1 MANPLTADETTRLFK
16 IFGIPQN
23 GTGFVAGR
31 IISLYGPAGNVY
43 DFSALVTQLNALLA
57 SVSATQYTQIQNQL
71 TEWENITDYSELTV
85 NADNNTAGRLVNHDL
100 RRRNIR
106 RTLSNLIGFYVPADG
121 FFTDAGASVGPRI
134 VR

>member
-1 MANPLTADETTRLFK
+1 MSSPLTADETTRLFK

-43 DFSALVTQLNALLA
+43 DFSALVTQLNALLNA
-57 SVSATQYTQIQNQL
+57 VTATQYTQIQAQL
-71 TEWENITDYSELTV
+71 TEWENITDYSELAV
-85 NADNNTAGRLVNHDL
+85 SADNNTAGRLVDHDR

-106 RTLSNLIGFYVPADG
+106 RTLSNLIGYFVPADG
-121 FFTDAGASVGPRI
+121 FFTDASAASGPRI

>member
-43 DFSALVTQLNALLA
+43 DFSALVNQLNSLLT
-57 SVSATQYTQIQNQL
+57 SVSATQYTQIQTQL
-71 TEWENITDYSELTV
+71 TEWENITDFSELSV
-85 NADNNTAGRLVNHDL
+85 SADNNTTGRLVNHDL

-106 RTLSNLIGFYVPADG
+106 RTLSNIIGFYGPADG
-121 FFTDAGASVGPRI
+121 FFTDAAAAVGPRI

>member
-1 MANPLTADETTRLFK
+1 MPSPLTPDETTRLFK

-43 DFSALVTQLNALLA
+43 DFSALVNQLNALLA
-57 SVSATQYTQIQNQL
+57 GISATQYTQIQAQL
-71 TEWENITDYSELTV
+71 TEWENITDYSELSV
-85 NADNNTAGRLVNHDL
+85 SADASTQGRLVNHDL

-106 RTLSNLIGFYVPADG
+106 RTLSNIIGFYVPADG
-121 FFTDAGASVGPRI
+121 FFTDAGAAVAPRI